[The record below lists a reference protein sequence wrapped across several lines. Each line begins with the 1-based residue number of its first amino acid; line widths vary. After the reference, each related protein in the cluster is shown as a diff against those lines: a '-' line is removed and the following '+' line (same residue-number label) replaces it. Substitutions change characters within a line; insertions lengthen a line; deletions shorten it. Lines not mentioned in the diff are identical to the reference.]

1 MFLMQINKKHET
13 VGSEIG
19 KWIGEYPSFTMLIG
33 IVISLV
39 FVWMFTKV
47 AKQIR
52 TFDKD

>member
-1 MFLMQINKKHET
+1 MFLVQINKKHET

-19 KWIGEYPSFTMLIG
+19 KWIGENPTFTMLIG
-33 IVISLV
+33 IVISVV
-39 FVWMFTKV
+39 FVWMFTKF